1 MKRNFVGLL
10 TVLLLV
16 MIGCQKEKSFE
27 ISNRPSEGSLQSETT
42 GDCLPK
48 TVNGLYV
55 AATPLVPAV
64 NTITVSVEVTK
75 TGNYTIYSDTI
86 NGYFFRGTGVFTTT
100 GTNTVTLRSNGTPFS
115 AGINNFIINYGN
127 TVCDVAITVLPV
139 GSTPAAFT
147 LESTAGNCGGIV
159 VNGSY
164 ATATALNFTNTVKV
178 NVNVTAIGTYSIST
192 GATPVNGMTFAAAG
206 IFTTTGVQSVTLFGT
221 GTPAANGN
229 TTVPITAG
237 TSTCSFVIPVG
248 NPADGTLGG
257 APGSC
262 TTASINGTYTS
273 GVILTTANSVDIQV
287 NVTTLG
293 VYSITTNTVAGIKF
307 AASGSFT
314 TTGPQSLKLN
324 GSGTPTASGAQT
336 FTVTFGTSACTFIV
350 PVAAPAGAAVYTPNC
365 AGATVNGTYKAG
377 TALTAANTIAIPV
390 TVTTAG
396 SYNISTT
403 LTNGMIFTGSGTLAV
418 GPGTI
423 TLVGTGSVPSA
434 AASPSTNIP
443 IPGATSCN
451 VTVTVAAAA
460 TIDWSFKI
468 GTTTYQGQSSL
479 PDIIYDN
486 TTSPPFAYLD
496 YLGDNVAGDEISFTL
511 LDLTGGIT
519 ASEQYASTSN
529 FSINASAFYFIDAA
543 NTIDLTAQPADPGP
557 PPTGIIGN
565 MVFTVTS
572 HVVATKTII
581 GTFSGT
587 AFDAKSNTTK
597 TITNGAFTAVYK

>member
-10 TVLLLV
+10 TVFLLV

-64 NTITVSVEVTK
+64 NTITVAVEVTK

-127 TVCDVAITVLPV
+127 TVCDVAIIVLPV

-147 LESTAGNCGGIV
+147 LESTAGNCGGIQV
-159 VNGSY
+159 SGSY

-206 IFTTTGVQSVTLFGT
+206 VFTTTGVQSVTLFGT

-262 TTASINGTYTS
+262 TTAIVNGTYTA

-336 FTVTFGTSACTFIV
+336 FTVTFGTSACTFVV

-377 TALTAANTIAIPV
+377 TALTAANTIVIPV
-390 TVTTAG
+390 NTTTAG
-396 SYNISTT
+396 TYNITT
-403 LTNGMIFTGSGTLAV
+403 TVTNGMIFTGSGTLAL
-418 GPGTI
+418 GAGTI
-423 TLVGTGSVPSA
+423 TLVGTGSTPIA
-434 AASPSTNIP
+434 AATPSNIP
-443 IPGATSCN
+443 IPGATACN
-451 VTVTVAAAA
+451 VAVTVTAA
-460 TIDWSFKI
+460 TTVDWTFTI
-468 GTTTYQGQSSL
+468 GTTVYQGTSSL
-479 PDIIYDN
+479 PDVLYDVSTPPFSFLDYVGVNGTGEEVDISIFDLAGGITPAPTETYSTN
-486 TTSPPFAYLD
+486 TTFPTVNTAAFY
-496 YLGDNVAGDEISFTL
+496 FTNAA
-511 LDLTGGIT
+511 LDLT
-519 ASEQYASTSN
+519 AE
-529 FSINASAFYFIDAA
+529 
-543 NTIDLTAQPADPGP
+543 PAIGPDPAV
-557 PPTGIIGN
+557 GN
-565 MVFTVTS
+565 MVFIVTS
-572 HVVATKTII
+572 HNTGTKTIK

-587 AFDAKSNTTK
+587 AFDAISNTTK
-597 TITNGAFTAVYK
+597 TITAGSFTAVYQ